1 MMTLEVNSGYYGRP
15 GKDTERKRVWSGGR
29 MVFDVLFFLEWSRNY
44 IDIHF
49 EKIHRAV
56 SCFVHFLALCGCVP
70 ICFSCI

>member
-15 GKDTERKRVWSGGR
+15 GKDIERKRVWSGGR

-49 EKIHRAV
+49 EKIH
-56 SCFVHFLALCGCVP
+56 
-70 ICFSCI
+70 